1 MSWRLKKGYTPGSW
15 DLKGHVV
22 ILAEYD
28 GFTNP
33 EKVKLDK
40 LETWHKLPD
49 GVLKSERALG
59 NLAQRIGEVQVT
71 LPDGFAGEFIRVKV
85 KLDVN
90 KKLTR
95 VVGITK
101 GGEAEKYLVK
111 FEKLPTFCHA
121 CGLMG
126 HWYEECGRGEHD
138 VTKFEWGNFL
148 LTPRWG
154 RGGSRSNG
162 GRGRD
167 SRSFGPSNGRGEGDD
182 EDDWTCAF
190 GRGRG
195 WDMHDSANWWYN
207 TAYNQPATTHEPG
220 CADKEGLMTKN
231 AGNLSLDETKMQVVV
246 AMDTNVLGK
255 RYVEDSGATANRSNE
270 GLPQVGAGAIVPTGN
285 TANKVDKFDGGNN
298 GSIELMGTPQKNGNK
313 KKMKGGDGEA
323 IANSSN
329 VVLTASS
336 AEVRRDQ

>member
-1 MSWRLKKGYTPGSW
+1 MSESRENLGKQDAGGSW

-71 LPDGFAGEFIRVKV
+71 LPNGFAGEFIRVRV

-101 GGEAEKYLVK
+101 GGETEKYLVK

-126 HWYEECGRGEHD
+126 HWYEKCGRGEHD

-148 LTPRWG
+148 LTPRRG
-154 RGGSRSNG
+154 RGGGHGGHSNG

-182 EDDWTCAF
+182 EDDWAGAF
-190 GRGRG
+190 GRGTGR
-195 WDMHDSANWWYN
+195 
-207 TAYNQPATTHEPG
+207 
-220 CADKEGLMTKN
+220 
-231 AGNLSLDETKMQVVV
+231 GNLSLDETKMQVVV

-285 TANKVDKFDGGNN
+285 TANKVDKFDAGNN
-298 GSIELMGTPQKNGNK
+298 GSIELMGTP
-313 KKMKGGDGEA
+313 
-323 IANSSN
+323 
-329 VVLTASS
+329 
-336 AEVRRDQ
+336 

>member
-1 MSWRLKKGYTPGSW
+1 MSESWENLGKQDAGVGATSNLLERLTFQDDETDDLIWEEELEAEDIKLKWWFGEGLIQIFSQISLTVLEIGIRLYTRGHGT
-15 DLKGHVV
+15 KGHEM

-40 LETWHKLPD
+40 IETWCQIHKLPD

-59 NLAQRIGEVQVT
+59 NLAQRIGEVQKVQVT
-71 LPDGFAGEFIRVKV
+71 LPNGFAGEFIRVRV

-101 GGEAEKYLVK
+101 GGELEKYLVK

-126 HWYEECGRGEHD
+126 HWYEECDTGEHD
-138 VTKFEWGNFL
+138 VAKFEWGNFFL
-148 LTPRWG
+148 APRRG
-154 RGGSRSNG
+154 RGGGRGGRSNG

-167 SRSFGPSNGRGEGDD
+167 SRPFGPSNGRGDGDD
-182 EDDWTCAF
+182 EDDWAGAL

-195 WDMHDSANWWYN
+195 RGMHDHANWRYN
-207 TAYNQPATTHEPG
+207 TAYNQPTTTHEPG
-220 CADKEGLMTKN
+220 GADKEALMTEN
-231 AGNLSLDETKMQVVV
+231 AGNLSLDETRMQVVV

-255 RYVEDSGATANRSNE
+255 
-270 GLPQVGAGAIVPTGN
+270 
-285 TANKVDKFDGGNN
+285 
-298 GSIELMGTPQKNGNK
+298 
-313 KKMKGGDGEA
+313 
-323 IANSSN
+323 
-329 VVLTASS
+329 
-336 AEVRRDQ
+336 